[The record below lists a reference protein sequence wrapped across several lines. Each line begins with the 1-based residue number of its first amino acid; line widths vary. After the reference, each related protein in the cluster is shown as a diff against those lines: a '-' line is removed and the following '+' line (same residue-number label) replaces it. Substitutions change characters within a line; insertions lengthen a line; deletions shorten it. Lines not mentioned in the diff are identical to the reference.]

1 MRSSFC
7 YGRGIRSREALRPR
21 AITPAKN
28 IFNQVRL
35 LLFSSSSSDNCAVQG
50 LDASQSQ
57 FDGVLSSLKDGKFDA
72 KSVDL
77 RWMSHSWGAKPPSP
91 VPPVPVRR
99 GLLPPGSPL
108 KRWRKGVQCGSH
120 VATPHRLSRL
130 KQPSTIHM
138 AAYESSNAWRTAFP
152 GSRHSWSRVPEP
164 QRAASCTGG
173 VERWSGV
180 GHKVLTQPDRPSAL
194 HKVIGFGRTSS
205 VHTNSFGGDSP
216 SHSPSKTPAGV
227 ILQRPKTGVE
237 PMPANVSAG
246 RHSVI

>member
-1 MRSSFC
+1 M
-7 YGRGIRSREALRPR
+7 INPL
-21 AITPAKN
+21 TT
-28 IFNQVRL
+28 VL
-35 LLFSSSSSDNCAVQG
+35 QG

-99 GLLPPGSPL
+99 GCLPPGTPL
-108 KRWRKGVQCGSH
+108 KRWRKGVQCGSP

-130 KQPSTIHM
+130 VQPSTIHM
-138 AAYESSNAWRTAFP
+138 AAYESSNAWRTGFP

-164 QRAASCTGG
+164 QRAASSTGG
-173 VERWSGV
+173 VDIERWSGV

-194 HKVIGFGRTSS
+194 HKVIGFGRTSFERPNS
-205 VHTNSFGGDSP
+205 FVRTSSFGGDSP
-216 SHSPSKTPAGV
+216 SHSPFKTPAGV
-227 ILQRPKTGVE
+227 IIQRPKTGVE
-237 PMPANVSAG
+237 PMPVDVSAG
-246 RHSVI
+246 RHSII